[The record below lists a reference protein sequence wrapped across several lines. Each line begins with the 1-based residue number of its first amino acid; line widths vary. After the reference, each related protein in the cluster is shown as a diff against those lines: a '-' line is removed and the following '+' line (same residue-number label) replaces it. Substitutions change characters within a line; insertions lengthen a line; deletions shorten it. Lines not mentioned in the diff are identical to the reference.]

1 MKRRK
6 GRRHHPGQGCQAW
19 LAHAGS
25 EGLGW
30 GSGVSAHR
38 NERNAKTLRAALL
51 KSTPA
56 LWNAI
61 PGRTLLLPG
70 DSGLRHQPWI
80 RCIYPEALIKMQDS
94 AVKYPDDGKLNKFT
108 APGK

>member
-1 MKRRK
+1 M
-6 GRRHHPGQGCQAW
+6 
-19 LAHAGS
+19 
-25 EGLGW
+25 
-30 GSGVSAHR
+30 AHR

-51 KSTPA
+51 KPTPA

-94 AVKYPDDGKLNKFT
+94 AAKHPEDGKLNKFT
-108 APGK
+108 APGRWPTPYPTEIHIPRSFPDSDWNTHGR

>member
-1 MKRRK
+1 MKRQK
-6 GRRHHPGQGCQAW
+6 GRQHPRQGCQAW
-19 LAHAGS
+19 LVQKGS
-25 EGLGW
+25 GW

-38 NERNAKTLRAALL
+38 NERRAKVLRAALL

-56 LWNAI
+56 LWNTI

-80 RCIYPEALIKMQDS
+80 RCIYPEAPIKMQDS
-94 AVKYPDDGKLNKFT
+94 AAKHLDDGKFKEFT
-108 APGK
+108 APGR